1 MTKQDVFTGK
11 LVRLVAADLETDSK
25 LLAEWDRDSEYQRL
39 LNSERAARFNAK
51 QTQNFFEKEIGSM
64 HFFMI
69 QKLDDD
75 RKIGMVDLSGF
86 NWLVGNAWVGIGIG
100 EREYW
105 GKGYGTDAMR
115 ILLRYAFTE
124 LNLNRV
130 TLNVFEIN
138 QRGLRSYHK
147 AGFREEGRE
156 PKALLKAGVRYD
168 LIFMGILR
176 SEWEA
181 LQFNTLQEESR

>member
-1 MTKQDVFTGK
+1 MTDLKNNDVFTGK
-11 LVRLVAADLETDSK
+11 LVRLVPADLEADSK
-25 LLAEWDRDSEYQRL
+25 LLVEWDRDSEYQRL
-39 LNSERAARFNAK
+39 LNSEHAARYNPK
-51 QTQNFFEKEIGSM
+51 QTQSFFEKEIGSM

-69 QKLDDD
+69 QRLEDD
-75 RKIGMVDLSGF
+75 RKIGMIDLSGF

-100 EREYW
+100 ERELW

-115 ILLRYAFTE
+115 VLLGYAFTE

-130 TLNVFEIN
+130 TLNVFEVN
-138 QRGLRSYHK
+138 QRGLKSYAK
-147 AGFREEGRE
+147 AGFREEGRL
-156 PKALLKAGVRYD
+156 PKVLRKAGERYD

-181 LQFNTLQEESR
+181 LQFQNA